1 MSKEVRH
8 CFEGEVFCII
18 QWLWT
23 SVLAAV
29 VKLLMKFVEGEYVV
43 ALQIKVSV
51 GVTYG
56 NTDKLLLGLALI
68 HCARAL
74 HRMCSMAIKASKT
87 LNVKQES

>member
-1 MSKEVRH
+1 M
-8 CFEGEVFCII
+8 
-18 QWLWT
+18 
-23 SVLAAV
+23 LAAV
-29 VKLLMKFVEGEYVV
+29 VELIIKLVEGEHVV

-74 HRMCSMAIKASKT
+74 HRMYSMAFKAWKT
-87 LNVKQES
+87 LNVKKRIVRFGATDFWAGFDR